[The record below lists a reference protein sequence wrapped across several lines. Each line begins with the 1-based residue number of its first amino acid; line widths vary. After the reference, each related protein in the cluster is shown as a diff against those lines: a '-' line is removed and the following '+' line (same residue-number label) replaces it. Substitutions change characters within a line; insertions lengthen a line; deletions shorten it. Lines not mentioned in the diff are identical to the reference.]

1 MKCGGSLSVFG
12 GVQEKMADNYRSFA
26 KREMQIETI
35 QQPTFFYGPIP
46 LTAGAGNLFTADGP
60 PTGRCWSI
68 RRLNLTGYSAGLV
81 ALQKNSTLTG
91 ADLVFPP
98 SVAGV
103 FQIGRGEALFQPD
116 EIPVFVATGI
126 TLSAGSPGITISGTA
141 DSFPAWML
149 PRYLGV
155 EP

>member
-1 MKCGGSLSVFG
+1 MECGGSLAVFG
-12 GVQEKMADNYRSFA
+12 GTQARMEDDYR
-26 KREMQIETI
+26 KRGKQAQQLELV
-35 QQPTFFYGPIP
+35 QQPTFFYGPIT
-46 LTAGAGNLFTADGP
+46 LSGGAGSLFTDGP
-60 PTGRCWSI
+60 STGLCWSI
-68 RRLNLTGYSAGLV
+68 RRLSLTGYSAGTV
-81 ALQKNSTLTG
+81 TLQKNSSIAG

-116 EIPVFVATGI
+116 EILVFVATGI
-126 TLSAGSPGITISGTA
+126 TLSANSPGVTISGTA

-155 EP
+155 EL